1 MTRTTGGY
9 GGAVADPV
17 RRLLER
23 AGTTYAEQAGIRL
36 ADRPAPLYQLLV
48 LSVLLSTRI
57 KAEIAVAAAR
67 ELFKAGCSTPR
78 GMLKASWQ
86 DRVDALGR
94 GHYVRYDE
102 STSTALGE
110 GARLVLDRYRGD
122 LRRMREAAGGDV
134 AELRRRLQETPRL
147 GPTGADIFCREAQGV
162 WPELRPYLDRKALDG
177 ANRLGL
183 PTDPRRLAALV
194 SDDELARLAAA
205 LVRVSLDAKLAKQL
219 ARG

>member
-1 MTRTTGGY
+1 VRDT
-9 GGAVADPV
+9 V
-17 RRLLER
+17 RRLLKV

-36 ADRPAPLYQLLV
+36 ADRPAPLYRLLV

-57 KAEIAVAAAR
+57 KADIAVAAAR
-67 ELFKAGCSTPR
+67 ELFKAGCGTPR

-110 GARLVLDRYRGD
+110 GAQLVQDRYRGD
-122 LRRMREAAGGDV
+122 LRRMREAAGGDT
-134 AELRRRLQETPRL
+134 AELRRLLQETPRL

-177 ANRLGL
+177 AKRLHL
-183 PTDPRRLAALV
+183 PSDPQQLAELV
-194 SDDELARLAAA
+194 SDGELGTFAAA
-205 LVRVSLDAKLAKQL
+205 LVRVALDAKLG
-219 ARG
+219 REIRS